1 MKHNQ
6 MRQVVFPILA
16 AFIWG
21 TSFVSQDICADSM
34 GAFTF
39 NGTRYFIA
47 VLSLLVVIAVIAVLV
62 SMLLPALAVI
72 VLGLT
77 MLRPRLDDAFPKP
90 GKKQEVRV

>member
-1 MKHNQ
+1 MQHNQ

-47 VLSLLVVIAVIAVLV
+47 VLSLLVAVSYTHLTLPTIRLV
-62 SMLLPALAVI
+62 
-72 VLGLT
+72 
-77 MLRPRLDDAFPKP
+77 
-90 GKKQEVRV
+90 

>member
-34 GAFTF
+34 GPSPSTAPVTSSP
-39 NGTRYFIA
+39 YC
-47 VLSLLVVIAVIAVLV
+47 LCWW
-62 SMLLPALAVI
+62 
-72 VLGLT
+72 
-77 MLRPRLDDAFPKP
+77 
-90 GKKQEVRV
+90 